1 MKWTRTTSLSDPQ
14 TLCEIQ
20 SDQHDGRVCRIYSGE
35 GTNERKF
42 LPEQAENSARL
53 ILAAPAL
60 LDTVRDLLELHIAHH
75 NHPTHAAAREL
86 IRKATGDE

>member
-1 MKWTRTTSLSDPQ
+1 MEWTRTDSLADPQ

-42 LPEQAENSARL
+42 SPEQAEKNACL
-53 ILAAPAL
+53 VLAASRL
-60 LDTVRDLLELHIAHH
+60 LDTVRELLELHIAHH

-86 IRKATGDE
+86 IRKANGDE